1 METQI
6 TFLRDAI
13 LSVQR
18 SNVYAWAKVVM
29 TGWCALS
36 LSNTS
41 CLTQVTDNHKS
52 QCVKVFQKHFLLVK
66 LKTVRKSTGYQYLK
80 KSLSLSFSLLLF
92 PLADFYNRIDSL
104 SLPLQDSG
112 CFLCFHLKFYAGNW
126 STAGKSW
133 SPRACP
139 TFDRCVLCLRFSE
152 SIQYF
157 NPHQS
162 SNYDYQ
168 CNSDYR

>member
-1 METQI
+1 MDASCRHTYI
-6 TFLRDAI
+6 HKSIMLRGN
-13 LSVQR
+13 
-18 SNVYAWAKVVM
+18 SNNIFKRCDFVCTAVKRIRMSESCHDWVVRFK
-29 TGWCALS
+29 
-36 LSNTS
+36 SNTS

-112 CFLCFHLKFYAGNW
+112 CFLFSFEILRGKLKHGRQELIPSRMPNVWPLCFM
-126 STAGKSW
+126 
-133 SPRACP
+133 PQ
-139 TFDRCVLCLRFSE
+139 VLWINTIF
-152 SIQYF
+152 
-157 NPHQS
+157 
-162 SNYDYQ
+162 
-168 CNSDYR
+168 